1 MTWLLE
7 KFDYAINNPV
17 QAVVVGVL
25 LAGATGTAVTY
36 LVMSLV
42 DFIHR
47 HGGAS

>member
-1 MTWLLE
+1 MTWLLA

-17 QAVVVGVL
+17 QGIIVGAL
-25 LAGATGTAVTY
+25 LAGSAGTILAY

-47 HGGAS
+47 HGGA